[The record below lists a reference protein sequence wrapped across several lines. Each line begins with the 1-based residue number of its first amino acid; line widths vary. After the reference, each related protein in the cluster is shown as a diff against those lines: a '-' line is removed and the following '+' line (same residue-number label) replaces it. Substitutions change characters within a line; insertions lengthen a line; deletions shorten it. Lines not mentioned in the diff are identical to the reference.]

1 MSPKSPLRELC
12 RGVWPVQDAETE
24 QQRRAHIADRI
35 VVVNR
40 ELAERERRQRPLRW
54 LAAAA
59 VLASVCLLWVLERA
73 PGSEPLA
80 AGSVQLVSG
89 AASVS
94 QAGVLAP
101 LGNAPLDVASQPI
114 LVTRAD
120 QSAELRLA
128 SDAALQL
135 AGASEVGLERRQSA
149 LGFEERVHLRAGA
162 VALRV
167 PKLGTRNKLAVET
180 RDSWVEV
187 HGTRFSV
194 RWVEHPPAQ
203 PFTEVD
209 VSEGKVLVQGRDGAS
224 RMLGAGEHWRSNGAG
239 EIETAPAA
247 APPPAALPPV
257 AAPPA
262 VSSPQPAPRTAREAT
277 ATAPP
282 PPTPSELAAQNRL
295 LEGAELA
302 RKSGM
307 PALALERLDTL
318 IERYPDAELAHNA
331 RVQRMRLLASMG
343 RTREASESASQYLE
357 LYPRGFARKEAQR
370 LLSAEAP

>member
-1 MSPKSPLRELC
+1 MSPKNPLHELR
-12 RGVWPVQDAETE
+12 RGVWPVQDADAE
-24 QQRRAHIADRI
+24 QRRRARIAERI
-35 VVVNR
+35 VLVNR
-40 ELAERERRQRPLRW
+40 ELSARERRQRPLRW

-59 VLASVCLLWVLERA
+59 VLGSVCLLWALWRP
-73 PGSEPLA
+73 PGSAPLAA

-89 AASVS
+89 SVSVS

-101 LGNAPLDVASQPI
+101 LGSVPIDVASEPI

-128 SDAALQL
+128 SAAALQL

-149 LGFEERVHLRAGA
+149 RGFEERVHLRAGA

-167 PKLGTRNKLAVET
+167 PKLGSRGTLAVET

-194 RWVEHPPAQ
+194 RWVEQPPAQ

-209 VSEGKVLVQGRDGAS
+209 VSEGKVLVRGRDGAS
-224 RMLGAGEHWRSNGAG
+224 RMLGAGEHWRSNSAQ
-239 EIETAPAA
+239 APALAAAPPPPQPPPLRPPPPQPPAA
-247 APPPAALPPV
+247 APPRAAREPAL
-257 AAPPA
+257 AAPPP
-262 VSSPQPAPRTAREAT
+262 S
-277 ATAPP
+277 
-282 PPTPSELAAQNRL
+282 PSELAAQNRL

-318 IERYPDAELAHNA
+318 IERFPDAELAHNA

-343 RTREASESASQYLE
+343 RSQEAARAARQYLE
-357 LYPRGFARKEAQR
+357 LYPRGFARVEAQKQ
-370 LLSAEAP
+370 LAAEAP